1 LDFPELVFISHVRHR
16 CAELSHW
23 LHAQPCSNFTD
34 SFPTPM
40 RSRMCTWWHDESIFG
55 TCFRTHNFQGQ
66 ARLCGQEYGFLRLGS
81 AQTRL
86 SEETD
91 DVGGIPRAWFY
102 LKPVR
107 MIFPM
112 QVRVT
117 HFIKKPHLLRC
128 CSPHWP
134 HYHGFYQVCHALI
147 VLRAFYKN
155 RVHQDHPTLFRIAN
169 GRSY

>member
-1 LDFPELVFISHVRHR
+1 MDFPELVFISHVRHR

-86 SEETD
+86 SEKTD
-91 DVGGIPRAWFY
+91 DVGGTPRTGCLSETSAHD
-102 LKPVR
+102 
-107 MIFPM
+107 FPHAV
-112 QVRVT
+112 QGDLFHQKTRISP
-117 HFIKKPHLLRC
+117 FFLLTPLAPLPWLLSSLPC
-128 CSPHWP
+128 
-134 HYHGFYQVCHALI
+134 AD
-147 VLRAFYKN
+147 RAPCF
-155 RVHQDHPTLFRIAN
+155 L
-169 GRSY
+169 